1 MKEFLRITAPKI
13 ATAKKIVVL
22 LTEEAAVSPFVYH
35 QVLFSEWLGR
45 PIATAMFRN
54 MWKRFRPSLRVIL
67 ASILWPFD
75 SDEVQPKVFISY
87 QWDVQSK
94 VQKIRNYL
102 EANGLPCWADLSVR
116 GQSQMSTRSSFA
128 FDLAT
133 ETLQGQI
140 QRNMK
145 VAHAVVSCLTLRY
158 IQSDNYIKDVQLA
171 ETLQKP
177 LVPVLFQLLRWPP
190 KGTSIKMRRFLFN
203 FPVIDLS
210 NDRLFHQNLDLILKR
225 LNQYA

>member
-1 MKEFLRITAPKI
+1 MRRCNRRGPRT
-13 ATAKKIVVL
+13 
-22 LTEEAAVSPFVYH
+22 
-35 QVLFSEWLGR
+35 Q
-45 PIATAMFRN
+45 
-54 MWKRFRPSLRVIL
+54 L